1 MIFLVKKGDIVKVD
15 YIGKLENGEVFD
27 TSIESVAKEEGIY
40 TPERPYEPL
49 EFTVGEGQLIEGFE
63 EAVLDMEVGDEKT
76 VNIPAEKAY
85 GERDEKLIQTIPKE
99 AFDGADFE
107 PEEGM
112 IILAGG
118 VPATII
124 KVSDSEVV
132 LDFNHQLAGKNLIFT
147 IKVVDVVNG
156 EE

>member
-1 MIFLVKKGDIVKVD
+1 MVKKGDKVKVD
-15 YIGKLENGEVFD
+15 YIGKLESGEVFD
-27 TSIESVAKEEGIY
+27 TSIENVAKEEGIY

-63 EAVLDMEVGDEKT
+63 EAVLDMNVGDEKT

-85 GERDEKLIQTIPKE
+85 GQRDEKLIQSVPKE
-99 AFDGADFE
+99 AFEEADFE

-124 KVSDSEVV
+124 EVKGGEV
-132 LDFNHQLAGKNLIFT
+132 ILDFNHQLAGKDLIFT
-147 IKVVDVVNG
+147 IKVVDI
-156 EE
+156 E

>member
-1 MIFLVKKGDIVKVD
+1 MVKKGDKVKVD

-63 EAVLDMEVGDEKT
+63 EAVLDMNKGDEKT

-85 GERDEKLIQTIPKE
+85 GQRDEKLIQKVPKD
-99 AFDGADFE
+99 AFEGADFE

-124 KVSDSEVV
+124 EVSDNEVA

-147 IKVVDVVNG
+147 IKLVDVK
-156 EE
+156 E

>member
-1 MIFLVKKGDIVKVD
+1 MI
-15 YIGKLENGEVFD
+15 E
-27 TSIESVAKEEGIY
+27 IEASL
-40 TPERPYEPL
+40 T
-49 EFTVGEGQLIEGFE
+49 QLNKI
-63 EAVLDMEVGDEKT
+63 T
-76 VNIPAEKAY
+76 TH
-85 GERDEKLIQTIPKE
+85 LIQTIPKE

-132 LDFNHQLAGKNLIFT
+132 LDFNHQLAGNNLIFT